1 MNHLFL
7 AVETSSTN
15 CSVGLIKNDELIDS
29 IELNDGYSHG
39 EKLAVFVESLLSK
52 NNVNIDDLS
61 AVAVGEGPG
70 SYTGLRIGVSFV
82 KGLAFLSKVKLI
94 SINSL
99 HSMVMQVL
107 SLLEDVSSD
116 ALFIGAIDA
125 RRDEVYVGIY
135 NSKGSLVK
143 EIQPMIIS
151 EDSFSEYAD
160 NRNVFVLGSGAKKI
174 KRIISFSHQ
183 FKFHFDVFPSA
194 FGMQKII
201 LDKYLV
207 QQFEDVAY
215 FEPFYLKDFV
225 AGTPKKRNL
234 LPD

>member
-52 NNVNIDDLS
+52 NNVNIEDLS

-82 KGLAFLSKVKLI
+82 KGLAFSSKVKLI

-99 HSMVMQVL
+99 QSMVMQVL
-107 SLLEDVSSD
+107 SLLEDVSSG

-125 RRDEVYVGIY
+125 RRDEVYLGIY

-160 NRNVFVLGSGAKKI
+160 NKNVIVLGSGAEKI

-183 FKFHFDVFPSA
+183 FKFHSDVFPSA

-234 LPD
+234 LPH